1 MGNRAW
7 RDHHLAGAA
16 LYRHLPRAGTAAGL
30 IVELLAEPEV
40 AMFFTVVPFES
51 EGAGAW
57 E

>member
-16 LYRHLPRAGTAAGL
+16 LYRHLPRAGAAAGL

-40 AMFFTVVPFES
+40 AMFFTVAPFES